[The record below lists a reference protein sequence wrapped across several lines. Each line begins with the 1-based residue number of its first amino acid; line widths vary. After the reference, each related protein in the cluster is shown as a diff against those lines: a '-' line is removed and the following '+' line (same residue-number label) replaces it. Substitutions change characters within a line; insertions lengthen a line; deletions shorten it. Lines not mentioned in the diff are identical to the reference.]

1 MDANDGGTSRAGAIR
16 ARGALP
22 HDEHTRHH
30 VYLAEIFP
38 TDVRATAVG
47 LTYSLSRLSGGAL
60 PFVLLP
66 VLYAYGAAAMFAV
79 VVIALMI
86 VIAAVALV
94 GPRTTLRGL
103 DEINPN

>member
-1 MDANDGGTSRAGAIR
+1 
-16 ARGALP
+16 LP
-22 HDEHTRHH
+22 HDEHTRHFGG
-30 VYLAEIFP
+30 LAGEVSLPAVRRP

-47 LTYSLSRLSGGAL
+47 LTYSLSRLSGGVL

-66 VLYAYGAAAMFAV
+66 VLYACGAAAMFTV
-79 VVIALMI
+79 VVIALVI